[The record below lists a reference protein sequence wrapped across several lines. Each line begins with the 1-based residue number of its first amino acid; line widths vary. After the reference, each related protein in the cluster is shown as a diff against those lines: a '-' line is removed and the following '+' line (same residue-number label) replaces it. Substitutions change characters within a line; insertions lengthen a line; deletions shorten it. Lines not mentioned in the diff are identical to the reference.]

1 MKCTETCFK
10 IVSIILLLLSASIA
24 QDKKLN
30 VAVLDLDPTGI
41 AKPEAQFLSDR
52 LRTELFETG
61 KFRVVE
67 RDKMNAILTEQGFQQ
82 TGCTSVECA
91 VEIGQL
97 LNVKMMV
104 AGNIGK
110 IEDLYSISL
119 RLINVETGAL
129 LHTATRDFEGRLSE
143 VLTEVIPDVAADLS
157 LIEIDEPMEEK
168 EERSPVRK
176 SDMDTSNRFA
186 IILKGGLA
194 SLRYTADIN
203 AKIQELDPAQL
214 KIFKDLPNHS
224 IFGFEGQYTLSPR
237 WLLKLGIASEN
248 LLSKWTV
255 AIDDP
260 LSSLVY
266 TNISFERDY
275 QFINTYLG
283 FNFFFWQKPEIYDFF
298 IGVDIGTTTFESRL
312 RQQYVQI
319 NGDVT
324 DRDDTYQYSAFTWKL
339 SLGGIYYLSSSFS
352 LAMDLAA
359 KVVEAYDTTD
369 QRPNDIPDLLYK
381 GIILPEEVSASGL
394 QLNFYLGYHF

>member
-1 MKCTETCFK
+1 MKHTGTWFK
-10 IVSIILLLLSASIA
+10 VFSTFLLLLSALSA
-24 QDKKLN
+24 QEVKLN

-67 RDKMNAILTEQGFQQ
+67 REKMNAILTEQGFQQ
-82 TGCTSVECA
+82 SGCTSVECA

-119 RLINVETGAL
+119 RLIDVESGAL
-129 LHTATRDFEGRLSE
+129 LHTATRDFEGKLSE

-157 LIEIDEPMEEK
+157 SIEIDEPK
-168 EERSPVRK
+168 EEIEESSPVRE

-186 IILKGGLA
+186 ILLKGGLA
-194 SLRYTADIN
+194 SLMYTADIN
-203 AKIQELDPAQL
+203 TKIQDLDPTL
-214 KIFKDLPNHS
+214 SKFFKELPNHS
-224 IFGFEGQYTLSPR
+224 IIGLEGHYTLSPR
-237 WLLKLGIASEN
+237 WRMKLGFVAEN
-248 LLSKWTV
+248 LLANWTV
-255 AIDDP
+255 AIDEP

-266 TNISFERDY
+266 DNISFERDY
-275 QFINTYLG
+275 QFINSYLG
-283 FNFFFWQKPEIYDFF
+283 FNFFFWQNPEICDFF
-298 IGVDIGTTTFESRL
+298 IGVDIGTTTFDSRL
-312 RQQYVQI
+312 RQQYVET
-319 NGDVT
+319 NGDVI

-352 LAMDLAA
+352 LAMDLTA
-359 KVVEAYDTTD
+359 KVVEVYDTSD
-369 QRPNDIPDLLYK
+369 QIPDDIPDLLYK
-381 GIILPEEVSASGL
+381 GIMLPEEIVASGL

>member
-1 MKCTETCFK
+1 MIHTGTWFK
-10 IVSIILLLLSASIA
+10 VVLTILLLLSVSIA
-24 QDKKLN
+24 QEIKLN

-41 AKPEAQFLSDR
+41 AKPESQFLSDR

-67 RDKMNAILTEQGFQQ
+67 REKMNAILTEQGFQQ
-82 TGCTSVECA
+82 TGCSSVECA

-129 LHTATRDFEGRLSE
+129 LHTATRDFEGKLSE

-157 LIEIDEPMEEK
+157 LIEIDEPKEEK
-168 EERSPVRK
+168 EERSPVRE

-186 IILKGGLA
+186 ILLKGGLA

-203 AKIQELDPAQL
+203 AKIQDLDQTQS
-214 KIFKDLPNHS
+214 KFFNELPNHS
-224 IFGFEGQYTLSPR
+224 IFGLEGHYTLSPR
-237 WLLKLGIASEN
+237 WQMKLGFAAEN
-248 LLSKWTV
+248 LLSNWTV
-255 AIDDP
+255 TIDEP

-266 TNISFERDY
+266 DNISFERDY

-283 FNFFFWQKPEIYDFF
+283 FNFFFWQKPEIFDFF
-298 IGVDIGTTTFESRL
+298 IGVDIGTTTFDSQL
-312 RQQYVQI
+312 RQQYVQT
-319 NGDVT
+319 NGNVT

-352 LAMDLAA
+352 VAMDLTA

-369 QRPNDIPDLLYK
+369 QIPNDIPELLYK
-381 GIILPEEVSASGL
+381 GIMLPGEVAASGL